1 MDNNNKE
8 INTNLLYKEYNILNN
23 IYNLRIEI
31 SNTHFY
37 FILKKNN
44 TEFLDYN
51 YKNTIEFQVI
61 IDNLKFNKDY
71 DYNSNLNLILDQL
84 DNIFQNN
91 KIKIAVKTIDNDNIE
106 LIIDNSNIFETIQYS
121 IFLNKKIM
129 TVEDKLNI
137 LYNEIKLI
145 NKKEEVIKNN
155 EYMKNI
161 NSKLNKYDIYIS
173 KKEDDMKN
181 LIAEQDEKIN
191 EQKKLIEKMK
201 KDFNEFKKNLEKKYF
216 NYIDNFKKKNKI
228 YQEFLIKCDKFKLNE
243 IKQLYENKKDDYLI
257 NPRIHQLIL
266 NNILPFN
273 EENNYIIT
281 RFKFIKHI
289 NILLVGPSGAG
300 KTTLKNAILK
310 IENEEQFTN
319 LKQNEKKLIFSS
331 SNDVPFLKLCDLNG
345 YEHSNN
351 YLNDYNNAYN
361 QIQTFILNQLNKK
374 NIDEYIHCIWF
385 CWSGNKLEDDDI
397 LFLNK
402 LNKKYLDTIPIILVY
417 TNAIA
422 PNQEEIIKKYPQFK
436 NDFIEVLA
444 KQYILSFF
452 NEKIIIEPYNIDK
465 LLDITFI
472 SAKKSIQSMYYKE
485 LKEKSDKNIINT
497 LTNDLQNKISTL
509 SKESNIN
516 NLYKE
521 YKKCI
526 YREFKKYNYQVN
538 FDEIETKI
546 KEYNE
551 LFKKETKTN
560 C

>member
-1 MDNNNKE
+1 M
-8 INTNLLYKEYNILNN
+8 
-23 IYNLRIEI
+23 
-31 SNTHFY
+31 
-37 FILKKNN
+37 
-44 TEFLDYN
+44 
-51 YKNTIEFQVI
+51 I

-121 IFLNKKIM
+121 ILLNKKIM

-266 NNILPFN
+266 NDILPFD

-289 NILLVGPSGAG
+289 NILLVGPSGGG
-300 KTTLKNAILK
+300 KTTLKNALLK
-310 IENEEQFTN
+310 IENEE
-319 LKQNEKKLIFSS
+319 
-331 SNDVPFLKLCDLNG
+331 
-345 YEHSNN
+345 
-351 YLNDYNNAYN
+351 
-361 QIQTFILNQLNKK
+361 
-374 NIDEYIHCIWF
+374 
-385 CWSGNKLEDDDI
+385 
-397 LFLNK
+397 
-402 LNKKYLDTIPIILVY
+402 
-417 TNAIA
+417 
-422 PNQEEIIKKYPQFK
+422 
-436 NDFIEVLA
+436 
-444 KQYILSFF
+444 
-452 NEKIIIEPYNIDK
+452 
-465 LLDITFI
+465 
-472 SAKKSIQSMYYKE
+472 
-485 LKEKSDKNIINT
+485 
-497 LTNDLQNKISTL
+497 
-509 SKESNIN
+509 
-516 NLYKE
+516 
-521 YKKCI
+521 
-526 YREFKKYNYQVN
+526 
-538 FDEIETKI
+538 
-546 KEYNE
+546 
-551 LFKKETKTN
+551 
-560 C
+560 